1 MKTLSFENLPPIKIS
16 GLPAIIIFLLKEE
29 IKNYTFV
36 KRLEDTG
43 FDTSYISANLGFA
56 ILSLMDFG
64 EHTDELMGW
73 YWKKLEHYTEGADI
87 TDRTLLSNLAF
98 SFYIDLEIERRLRFN
113 EK

>member
-1 MKTLSFENLPPIKIS
+1 
-16 GLPAIIIFLLKEE
+16 
-29 IKNYTFV
+29 
-36 KRLEDTG
+36 
-43 FDTSYISANLGFA
+43 
-56 ILSLMDFG
+56 
-64 EHTDELMGW
+64 MGW